1 MENAN
6 IELDDVKEYRP
17 RKRDPAK
24 TGVRFADNYN
34 VSPDASNKLM
44 DKDEY
49 FGGDGVANIDSGV
62 MMSTSE
68 IIDFGEANDSWV
80 NRH

>member
-1 MENAN
+1 MENTN

-24 TGVRFADNYN
+24 ASVRFQDNYN

-68 IIDFGEANDSWV
+68 IIDFGEATDSWI

>member
-1 MENAN
+1 MEYS
-6 IELDDVKEYRP
+6 ELDLDVKKYEP
-17 RKRDPAK
+17 KKRDPDK
-24 TGVRFADNYN
+24 TSVRFQDNYT
-34 VSPDASNKLM
+34 VSPDASGKLM
-44 DKDEY
+44 DKEEY

-68 IIDFGEANDSWV
+68 IIDFGEATDSWT

>member
-1 MENAN
+1 MENTN
-6 IELDDVKEYRP
+6 IERDDVKEYHP
-17 RKRDPAK
+17 KKKDPAK
-24 TGVRFADNYN
+24 TGVRFSDNYN
-34 VSPDASNKLM
+34 VSPDVSNKLM
-44 DKDEY
+44 NKDEY

-68 IIDFGEANDSWV
+68 IIDFGEATDSWT